1 MGLEYTLRFHCKI
14 LPEYIDFIQ
23 KKYLELY
30 KKYEKYEAEDEDE
43 DEDEDIQEYKS
54 LPKTYRDLIDIC
66 IDLKV
71 PGYVSCHELHKN
83 ILIFSSYKNQ
93 HRHEGDLQTDYR
105 KFMEDVIV
113 PISSE
118 ITFCEVECEDFYKL
132 RQVYTDTELRG
143 IPFNLQNKIKR
154 IEHIYDES
162 DSEIIETRVIYK
174 HSIKPIQH
182 IDLNRAYGKG
192 K

>member
-1 MGLEYTLRFHCKI
+1 MGLEYTLRFHCKV

-30 KKYEKYEAEDEDE
+30 KNYKVEDSEDSDSEVDDKKEYE
-43 DEDEDIQEYKS
+43 S
-54 LPKTYRDLIDIC
+54 LPKSYRDLIDIC
-66 IDLKV
+66 NNLNV
-71 PGYVSCHELHKN
+71 PGYVSCYEVEEN
-83 ILIFSSYKNQ
+83 MLIFSSYKNQ

-105 KFMEDVIV
+105 KFLEDVIV

-132 RQVYTDTELRG
+132 RQIYTDTELRG

-154 IEHIYDES
+154 IEHIFDES
-162 DSEIIETRVIYK
+162 GSEIIESRVIYK
-174 HSIKPIQH
+174 HSIKPLQH
-182 IDLNRAYGKG
+182 IDLNRAYGQK
-192 K
+192 